1 MQNYADRLEPSDKCY
16 VVIFY
21 GCWWLTMLYHQR
33 SDGSDAARA
42 SSQLYADEQR
52 RKIEQLGYDNL

>member
-1 MQNYADRLEPSDKCY
+1 
-16 VVIFY
+16 
-21 GCWWLTMLYHQR
+21 MLYHQR